1 MWADVSLRTLILSRV
16 LVLVTRL
23 LSLSSNPPTCSG
35 WNVCEMCVSQGGPQS
50 ILIRRQKSGLRHTE
64 KEEGHVR
71 MQVEAAGMCL

>member
-1 MWADVSLRTLILSRV
+1 MLMLMSLVDDSLIMLSCFIY
-16 LVLVTRL
+16 L
-23 LSLSSNPPTCSG
+23 LFVCSG
-35 WNVCEMCVSQGGPQS
+35 WNVCEVCVSQGGPQS